1 MGAASRVAELR
12 TPLLLSAAAL
22 ALLSLAACDGR
33 IGGPAPVVAY
43 GASGSSARPVAPPPR
58 ESTPGQIV
66 VRAGDTLY
74 AISRRSNAPLRA
86 LIDANNL
93 HPPYAL
99 QTGQHL
105 IVPHVRSYLVQSGD
119 TLSAVARRYGVG
131 TSELVQANA
140 LTPPYGLRTGQVL
153 VLPAGGGLPAPATAV
168 ALAPVPSPPVP
179 SPPVAS
185 SPGQS
190 VPAARPARAVQAAGL
205 PPAAPAPIGPSTI
218 VAAPATAPVAAAAPP
233 QSSPPQSPLP
243 PLAPP
248 AAAPPPPP
256 PVIPAPAPTQVASLP
271 MPPAAAPVA
280 VEPASL
286 TTVEPP
292 AAPEEAAP
300 ARGGR
305 FLWPVRGTVVS
316 DFGSKPG
323 GLQNDG
329 INIAA
334 PRGTAIH
341 AADAGVVVYAG
352 NELRGFG
359 NLLLLKHRGG
369 WVTAYAHAE
378 ELLVHRGDEVRRGQV
393 VARVGSTGGVSTPQL
408 HFEVRKGAHPLNPRD
423 FLGPQTASASP

>member
-1 MGAASRVAELR
+1 MGAGFRVADAR
-12 TPLLLSAAAL
+12 TPLLLVAAAL
-22 ALLSLAACDGR
+22 AVSSLAACQR

-43 GASGSSARPVAPPPR
+43 GASGSSTRPVPPPPR
-58 ESTPGQIV
+58 ESTAGDIV
-66 VRAGDTLY
+66 VRPGDTLY
-74 AISRRSNAPLRA
+74 AISRRSNAPVRA

-99 QTGQHL
+99 QSGQHL
-105 IVPHVRSYLVQSGD
+105 IVPHVRSYQVQPGD
-119 TLSAVARRYGVG
+119 TLASVSRRYGVG
-131 TSELVQANA
+131 TSALVQANG

-153 VLPAGGGLPAPATAV
+153 VLPAGSG
-168 ALAPVPSPPVP
+168 
-179 SPPVAS
+179 
-185 SPGQS
+185 
-190 VPAARPARAVQAAGL
+190 
-205 PPAAPAPIGPSTI
+205 PAAPAVIAAAAPVQSAPVAPRPTAAVETASLPAPPAPGPISPSTI
-218 VAAPATAPVAAAAPP
+218 VPPPPAAAAP
-233 QSSPPQSPLP
+233 SSPVSALP
-243 PLAPP
+243 V
-248 AAAPPPPP
+248 AAVPPPPP
-256 PVIPAPAPTQVASLP
+256 APTPTPTQVAALP

-280 VEPASL
+280 AEPASL

-300 ARGGR
+300 AHGGR

-329 INIAA
+329 INISA

-369 WVTAYAHAE
+369 WVTAYAHAD

-393 VARVGSTGGVSTPQL
+393 VARVGSTGGVAAPQL
-408 HFEVRKGAHPLNPRD
+408 HFEVRKGSRPLNPHD
-423 FLGPQTASASP
+423 YLGPQTASASP

>member
-1 MGAASRVAELR
+1 MGAASRAADLR
-12 TPLLLSAAAL
+12 TPLLLIAAAL
-22 ALLSLAACDGR
+22 AASSLAACQR

-43 GASGSSARPVAPPPR
+43 GATGPSSARPAAPPPR
-58 ESTPGQIV
+58 ESTPGEFV
-66 VRAGDTLY
+66 VRPGDTLY
-74 AISRRSNAPLRA
+74 AVSRRTNAPLRA

-99 QTGQHL
+99 QSGQHL
-105 IVPHVRSYLVQSGD
+105 IVPHVRSYQVQPGD
-119 TLSAVARRYGVG
+119 TLASVARRYGIG
-131 TSELVQANA
+131 TNELVQANA

-153 VLPAGGGLPAPATAV
+153 VLPGGGASPTAPAMAVASAPVQPSPIAPRPTTAV
-168 ALAPVPSPPVP
+168 ETTNLT
-179 SPPVAS
+179 
-185 SPGQS
+185 
-190 VPAARPARAVQAAGL
+190 
-205 PPAAPAPIGPSTI
+205 PPAAPPPIGPPVGPTTI
-218 VAAPATAPVAAAAPP
+218 V
-233 QSSPPQSPLP
+233 
-243 PLAPP
+243 
-248 AAAPPPPP
+248 PPPPAPTAAQPP
-256 PVIPAPAPTQVASLP
+256 PVSSPPAPTQVASLP
-271 MPPAAAPVA
+271 MPPASAPVA
-280 VEPASL
+280 AEPASL

-300 ARGGR
+300 AHGGGR

-329 INIAA
+329 INISA

-369 WVTAYAHAE
+369 WVTAYAHAA

-393 VARVGSTGGVSTPQL
+393 VARVGSTGGVAAPQL
-408 HFEVRKGAHPLNPRD
+408 HFEVRKGSHPLNPRD
-423 FLGPQTASASP
+423 YLGPQTASASP